1 MVEECVNI
9 GPRERRRRLAF
20 GLVFAVVGL
29 AAAAALLFLGAPRP
43 YRALLFLPFWGSTIG
58 FFQYLDKT

>member
-20 GLVFAVVGL
+20 GVVFAVVGL
-29 AAAAALLFLGAPRP
+29 AGTAALLSHGAPRP

>member
-20 GLVFAVVGL
+20 GLVFGL
-29 AAAAALLFLGAPRP
+29 AGLAGTAALLSHGAPRP
-43 YRALLFLPFWGSTIG
+43 YRALLFVPFWVSAIG
-58 FFQYLDKT
+58 CFQYLDKT